1 MLARPLMMNN
11 AMDYMKAAK
20 AIVDLQAL
28 QYNLQKIK
36 QQAPSSKVMAVVKAN
51 GYGHG
56 ALSVAHSLPQADAFG
71 VARIPEALQLRANGI
86 RKPILLLEGFYSP
99 EDLPLLVSHHIH
111 TAVHCVEQLEALE
124 SVQLD
129 RPVSVWLKVD
139 SGMHRLGVRPEQ
151 HAEFVERLHR
161 CSNVAKPLRYMSH
174 FGCAD
179 ELGSEITTQQI
190 ELFLSLTQGVTGERS
205 LAASAGLLAW
215 PKSQLDWVRPGIILY
230 GVSPF
235 AHQDA
240 QALGY
245 QPVMTLTSHLIAV
258 RELKAGESVGYGAL
272 WTTERDTKI
281 GVIAIG
287 YGDGYPRTAPN
298 GTPVLV
304 NGRIV
309 PMAGRVSMDM
319 LTVDLGPDSQD
330 KVGDQAVL
338 WGKDLPVEHVADH
351 IGTVGYE
358 LVTKLTSR
366 VEMCYSTSETV

>member
-1 MLARPLMMNN
+1 MMNDSMN
-11 AMDYMKAAK
+11 YMKAAK
-20 AIVDLQAL
+20 ASIDLQAL
-28 QYNLQKIK
+28 QYNLQRIK
-36 QQAPSSKVMAVVKAN
+36 QQAPRSKVMAVVKAS

-56 ALSVAHSLPQADAFG
+56 SCQVARYAQDADAFG
-71 VARIPEALQLRANGI
+71 VARVQEALQLRVNGVV
-86 RKPILLLEGFYSP
+86 KPILLLEGFYSAG
-99 EDLPLLVSHHIH
+99 DLPVLVANNIQ
-111 TAVHCVEQLEALE
+111 TVVHCEEQLQALE
-124 SVQLD
+124 LAQLD
-129 RPVSVWLKVD
+129 TPVSVWLKID

-161 CSNVAKPLRYMSH
+161 CPNVAKPLRYMSH

-179 ELGSEITTQQI
+179 ELDSPITHQQLT
-190 ELFLSLTQGVTGERS
+190 LFLSLTEGCKGERS

-215 PKSQLDWVRPGIILY
+215 PESQLDWVRPGIILY

-240 QALGY
+240 QAMGY
-245 QPVMTLTSHLIAV
+245 RPVMTLTAPLIAV
-258 RELKAGESVGYGAL
+258 REVKAGESIGYGAL
-272 WTTERDTKI
+272 WTARQDTKI

-298 GTPVLV
+298 GTPVLI
-304 NGRIV
+304 NDRIV

-319 LTVDLGPDSQD
+319 LTVDLGPESQD
-330 KVGDQAVL
+330 NVGDEAIL
-338 WGKDLPVEHVADH
+338 WGQDLPVERVAEH

-366 VEMCYSTSETV
+366 VEMHYLTGEIG